1 VPKQPGQKSN
11 LPKPLLEL
19 LSEFG
24 ISESS
29 IQKLRFGGI
38 VGKVALVALGGLTAT
53 VTGIRFTTGLPQLG
67 CLVVIPGVT
76 LLVIRWILDYAHQH
90 PWSATLEGAEALV
103 WQHHQVMLAA
113 MGVIPPSEAPQIA
126 SPFTPQQ
133 IAEPPANG
141 PDKEA

>member
-1 VPKQPGQKSN
+1 M
-11 LPKPLLEL
+11 
-19 LSEFG
+19 
-24 ISESS
+24 
-29 IQKLRFGGI
+29 
-38 VGKVALVALGGLTAT
+38 GKVALVALGGLTAT